1 MAAIGLTIITKA
13 PMNDDVLCCA
23 AAHDASIEVDP
34 TRNRMV
40 LVLCFLHA
48 FVQDERERER
58 ERDEYQ
64 RKTITCTWCLCNNR
78 QVALALSARHAII
91 IIIIIGDDQADLPPI
106 EHTVLCRTVLY
117 CINKSPTSV
126 QRRAVLGPVPR
137 CLFIPTAESA
147 LPPFQGHESGSK

>member
-1 MAAIGLTIITKA
+1 M
-13 PMNDDVLCCA
+13 MYCA
-23 AAHDASIEVDP
+23 ALLHMMHRLKLIRQGIGWCWCYASF
-34 TRNRMV
+34 T
-40 LVLCFLHA
+40 LSSKT
-48 FVQDERERER
+48 RERER

-137 CLFIPTAESA
+137 CLFIPTTESA

>member
-1 MAAIGLTIITKA
+1 MAATGLTIITKA

-58 ERDEYQ
+58 ERGMS
-64 RKTITCTWCLCNNR
+64 IN
-78 QVALALSARHAII
+78 ARPSLVHGVCAII
-91 IIIIIGDDQADLPPI
+91 GRWPLLL
-106 EHTVLCRTVLY
+106 VLDTPSL
-117 CINKSPTSV
+117 SLS
-126 QRRAVLGPVPR
+126 L
-137 CLFIPTAESA
+137 
-147 LPPFQGHESGSK
+147 